1 MKPRNELSQKAAE
14 NVAIQALT
22 YLASDPE
29 RLGRFL
35 ALSGLDH
42 ASIRAASA
50 EPGFLGGVL
59 EHIVGDE
66 QLLVEFAEFAEL
78 NPARS
83 GPGAGHVERPALA
96 ARYPLIS

>member
-1 MKPRNELSQKAAE
+1 MKPRKELSQKAAE

-22 YLASDPE
+22 YLAADPD

-42 ASIRAASA
+42 ASIRTASA

-59 EHIVGDE
+59 EHVAGDE
-66 QLLVEFAEFAEL
+66 RLLVEFAEFAGL
-78 NPARS
+78 NPLEVDGAR
-83 GPGAGHVERPALA
+83 AALNGGYWQ
-96 ARYPLIS
+96 RDIP

>member
-1 MKPRNELSQKAAE
+1 MKPRNELSREAAE

-29 RLGRFL
+29 RLGQFL

-42 ASIRAASA
+42 DSVRAAST

-59 EHIVGDE
+59 EHVAGNE
-66 QLLVEFAEFAEL
+66 QLLVEFAEFAQLMPQEVDR
-78 NPARS
+78 ARATLS
-83 GPGAGHVERPALA
+83 GQRWHRDIP
-96 ARYPLIS
+96 

>member
-1 MKPRNELSQKAAE
+1 MKPRNELSQEAAE

-22 YLASDPE
+22 YLVSDPE

-59 EHIVGDE
+59 EHVAGDE
-66 QLLVEFAEFAEL
+66 RLLVEFAEFAGL
-78 NPARS
+78 NPIEVDRARATLS
-83 GPGAGHVERPALA
+83 GERWQRDIP
-96 ARYPLIS
+96 